1 MTDYSK
7 VAHRRA
13 KKALRLVDAQGAPL
27 KNVTLKFSQTNHQFL
42 FGWGSFDFNNH
53 FMTTDP
59 EKKAFFKERMDIWMK
74 LFNYGTLPFYLGAYE
89 PVEGEPQWE
98 SRMAAASYMKDHGI
112 KAKGHPLCWHT
123 ACANWL
129 MEYDNRTILKKQLA
143 RIERDVTQFKGTIDI
158 WDVIN
163 EVVIMPVFDKYD
175 NAITRICQEYG
186 RTELVK
192 RVFTEAKAANPDS
205 TLLLNDFNTSEKYA
219 ELIDSCLTVGAPIDV
234 IGIQS
239 HQHQGYWGAEKLHE
253 VLDRFARFGKP
264 MHFTENTL
272 ISGDIMPAHIV
283 DLNDWQVSEWP
294 STPEG
299 EERQKNELEEMY
311 RILFEHPLIEGI
323 TGWDFTDGMWL
334 NAPSGILRKDNSVKP
349 AYTRLMELIKGEWW
363 TDTTVTTDENGFVTV
378 EGFKGTY
385 ELLAGDKKADLTLS
399 VSEEEPVTIT
409 LR

>member
-1 MTDYSK
+1 
-7 VAHRRA
+7 
-13 KKALRLVDAQGAPL
+13 
-27 KNVTLKFSQTNHQFL
+27 
-42 FGWGSFDFNNH
+42 
-53 FMTTDP
+53 
-59 EKKAFFKERMDIWMK
+59 
-74 LFNYGTLPFYLGAYE
+74 
-89 PVEGEPQWE
+89 
-98 SRMAAASYMKDHGI
+98 
-112 KAKGHPLCWHT
+112 
-123 ACANWL
+123 
-129 MEYDNRTILKKQLA
+129 
-143 RIERDVTQFKGTIDI
+143 
-158 WDVIN
+158 
-163 EVVIMPVFDKYD
+163 
-175 NAITRICQEYG
+175 
-186 RTELVK
+186 
-192 RVFTEAKAANPDS
+192 
-205 TLLLNDFNTSEKYA
+205 
-219 ELIDSCLTVGAPIDV
+219 
-234 IGIQS
+234 
-239 HQHQGYWGAEKLHE
+239 
-253 VLDRFARFGKP
+253 

-385 ELLAGDKKADLTLS
+385 ELVVGDKKAALTLS
-399 VSEEEPVTIT
+399 VSEEEPMTVT